1 MTFISQALSDYL
13 KCACGECSTHLNF
26 LTINLYKGSHCRM
39 LRLWVRFEMMGS
51 FWPFDDRAVHGT
63 ARADYCVWDIFGH
76 CWNGTSFPPWPCFVC
91 ISIGLGWHP
100 RCESSCVHR
109 AGIATST
116 HNLSS
121 CWVYNVLSWPKS
133 DLAAKL
139 MLQAYTHAGLLN
151 LLMSAVSILCEVE
164 GCVHHNFE
172 SCHI

>member
-1 MTFISQALSDYL
+1 
-13 KCACGECSTHLNF
+13 
-26 LTINLYKGSHCRM
+26 
-39 LRLWVRFEMMGS
+39 MGS

-109 AGIATST
+109 AGCITSRHCSICLCKGVQCTSRHPQHSGDIRDASCFANCTSLLHTPGAVKESAMQNWSRATGSHPGCQCDGIVC

-121 CWVYNVLSWPKS
+121 KCTLLDCSRHLPSVLKFWP
-133 DLAAKL
+133 
-139 MLQAYTHAGLLN
+139 
-151 LLMSAVSILCEVE
+151 
-164 GCVHHNFE
+164 FW
-172 SCHI
+172 